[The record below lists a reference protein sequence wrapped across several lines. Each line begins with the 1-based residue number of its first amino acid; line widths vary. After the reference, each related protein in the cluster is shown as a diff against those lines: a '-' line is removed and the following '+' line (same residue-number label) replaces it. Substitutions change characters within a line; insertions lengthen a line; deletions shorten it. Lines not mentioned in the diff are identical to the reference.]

1 MTELVVCSG
10 KGGTGKTSVVA
21 GLAAL
26 ADGLLL
32 ADADVDAAN
41 LHLVLSPVRE
51 RTTPFEAGHTARI
64 RSRVCAGC
72 GTCQALCR
80 FGAVAH
86 RNAPAG
92 GRVFTVDP
100 LLCEGCG
107 VCVHFC
113 PEGAIEFVSRTC
125 GELLISR
132 TPHGPLVH
140 AALAVGA
147 ENSGKLVSL
156 VRAEARRL
164 AAALT
169 LDLILVD
176 GPPGIGCPASAALTG
191 ADLTL
196 LVTEPSQSALHD
208 LHRAADLAAHFDVPA
223 VVCINKHDLSPRL
236 TGIIEDECRERD
248 LPVVGRIPFDARVN
262 AAQAAGRSLVE
273 LAPRGEA
280 AAALAATWR
289 RVQRRLNREPLAKG

>member
-21 GLAAL
+21 GLASL
-26 ADGLLL
+26 AESFVL

-41 LHLVLSPVRE
+41 LHLVLAPVRE
-51 RTTPFEAGHTARI
+51 QTWPFTAGHAARI
-64 RSRVCAGC
+64 RAQACAGC
-72 GTCQALCR
+72 GTCHALCR
-80 FGAVAH
+80 FGAVA
-86 RNAPAG
+86 RREPPAG
-92 GRVFTVDP
+92 GGIFTVDP

-107 VCVHFC
+107 VCVRFC
-113 PEGAIEFVSRTC
+113 PEGAIDFPSRTC
-125 GELLISR
+125 GELAVSR

-164 AAALT
+164 AAAAT
-169 LDLILVD
+169 VDLILVD
-176 GPPGIGCPASAALTG
+176 GPPGIGCPASAAMTG
-191 ADLTL
+191 ADLIL

-223 VVCINKHDLSPRL
+223 VVCINKCDLSPPL
-236 TGIIEDECRERD
+236 TAVIADHCRDRG
-248 LPVVGRIPFDARVN
+248 LPLVGRIPFDARVS
-262 AAQAAGRSLVE
+262 AAQAAGCSLID
-273 LAPRGEA
+273 LAPHSDA
-280 AAALAATWR
+280 ADALMATWC
-289 RVQRRLNREPLAKG
+289 RVQDHLNREPLAKG